1 MRSMAAF
8 HERLRPDWKSLTV
21 GPTTQL
27 SLIRSQTL
35 EVNMTFARSLTFSV
49 GLLIWSAQI
58 SAHEFWIES
67 SKHYTDEGDTIDLIL
82 KVGETFRGSAQPFL
96 PDETEKFLV
105 INQDKRSIQG
115 LLGDS
120 RPAAKVIVNEGLN
133 RIIHQTTAFSIRF
146 GEGDERWENYVALD
160 GLKPQLDQ
168 YPNEPH
174 TVPVTERYVRV
185 AKNFVKVGHDETAD
199 TLSGEMPFELVLEGG
214 WKQLTPGNYVFTL
227 FDGQKPLESVLI
239 KAFRHSDRSVV
250 SEAYTNSGGQVTLEL
265 PSVDRYL
272 ISGVVIRPD
281 EDPNYDWISH
291 WPTITLEVIN

>member
-1 MRSMAAF
+1 
-8 HERLRPDWKSLTV
+8 
-21 GPTTQL
+21 
-27 SLIRSQTL
+27 
-35 EVNMTFARSLTFSV
+35 MTFARSLTFSV

-120 RPAAKVIVNEGLN
+120 RPAAKVIVSEGLN

-250 SEAYTNSGGQVTLEL
+250 SEAYTNSDGQVTLEL

>member
-1 MRSMAAF
+1 MAAF

-214 WKQLTPGNYVFTL
+214 WKQLTPGNYAFTL

-250 SEAYTNSGGQVTLEL
+250 SEAYTNSDGQVTLEL

>member
-1 MRSMAAF
+1 MAAF

-133 RIIHQTTAFSIRF
+133 RIIHQTTPFSIRF

-214 WKQLTPGNYVFTL
+214 WKQLTPGNYTFTL

-250 SEAYTNSGGQVTLEL
+250 SEAYTNSDGQVTLEL

>member
-1 MRSMAAF
+1 MAAF

-105 INQDKRSIQG
+105 INQGKRSIQG

-120 RPAAKVIVNEGLN
+120 RPAAKVIVSEGLN
-133 RIIHQTTAFSIRF
+133 RIIHQTTPFSIRF
-146 GEGDERWENYVALD
+146 GEGDERWDNYVALD

-250 SEAYTNSGGQVTLEL
+250 SEAYTNSDGQVTLEL

>member
-1 MRSMAAF
+1 
-8 HERLRPDWKSLTV
+8 
-21 GPTTQL
+21 
-27 SLIRSQTL
+27 
-35 EVNMTFARSLTFSV
+35 MTFARSLTFSV

-214 WKQLTPGNYVFTL
+214 WKQLTPGNYAFTL

-281 EDPNYDWISH
+281 ADPNYDWISH